1 MRDARFISTPSL
13 RNAPPG
19 IRLRYSGIHVH
30 GAAGSPFA
38 DNRSRCIFIGQMQPL
53 SSIESSYT
61 SRERVARAKGDHRIA
76 VVIPAF
82 NEDSSILRVLED
94 IPTGLVDEIVVVD
107 NRSTDQTASIARAA
121 GATVLFEPRQGYGSA
136 CLTGVAYVLARGYD
150 IVVFLDAD
158 YSDHPEE
165 MTLLVEKIAL
175 DEFEMVI
182 GSRSAGALEPGA
194 MAAHA
199 RFGNWLATSL
209 IRLLWGV
216 RFSDLGPFRAITA
229 EALRRIAMRDTNY
242 GWTVEMQIKA
252 ARMKLRCTEV
262 PVSYRRR
269 IGISK
274 ITGSI
279 TGSVKAGY
287 KILYTIARYGLQ
299 RR

>member
-1 MRDARFISTPSL
+1 
-13 RNAPPG
+13 
-19 IRLRYSGIHVH
+19 
-30 GAAGSPFA
+30 
-38 DNRSRCIFIGQMQPL
+38 MQPL
-53 SSIESSYT
+53 SSIDSSYT

-136 CLTGVAYVLARGYD
+136 CLTGVAYVLAREYD
-150 IVVFLDAD
+150 IVVFIDAD

-175 DEFEMVI
+175 EGFEMVI

-262 PVSYRRR
+262 PVSYRKR

-279 TGSVKAGY
+279 SGSVKAGY
-287 KILYTIARYGLQ
+287 KILYTIARYGLL